1 MTVYVI
7 DPSKPLPSTTGDYE
21 HALQITD
28 GDTVLLAEGAAI
40 RAFGYM
46 ANAIDASGRVNV
58 FIDGRVHCAQSIGI
72 AMSGTLSIGQSGSI
86 LGVEGVLL
94 GGADGVNSIVN
105 NAGTI
110 FGGDV
115 GIYVEAKQAVINN
128 SGTITGD
135 GGIWTYPTDTGTASL
150 TITNTGVIEGT
161 GGWAI
166 SGSAHGD
173 NVVINSG
180 LIKGSV
186 FLSFGNDVYDGR
198 GGSITGDVHLLSG
211 DDVAFG
217 GSGSETFHIEDGTHF
232 IDGGEGIDTIRFD
245 RQVFVDLRVTDEQK
259 TSETAWDT
267 IRNVEN
273 LIGSRLA
280 DRLYGSDDDNT
291 LAGIY
296 GNDLLEGNDG
306 DDLLI
311 GGAGNDSLSGGFGA
325 DVSEYSGNF
334 ADYTI
339 RKQADGSYSIVDNST
354 GPNDGSDVLIGIE
367 YAQFADRTIALT
379 STTNS
384 APTSISLDD
393 TSIEEGAKPGALVGY
408 LSGVDPDGDAL
419 GYFLA
424 ANPGGHFRIHG
435 DQLLVDKPFASGDK
449 SFDIVVRASDPKG
462 ASLDM
467 HFIIMVTANGVTVL
481 PSDGPSDP
489 SAPPEARVLRGGK
502 KADILAGGDGDDHL
516 NGGLGKDKLTGGFG
530 EDVFAF
536 TTRLGKAN
544 VDRIL
549 DFSSSEDAIHLS
561 SKVFGRLSK
570 GALSQEAFHVGT
582 KAAEADDRIVFNAK
596 TGALSYDRDGSGTKH
611 AAVKFAQLSVNTLLT
626 ADDFF
631 IV

>member
-28 GDTVLLAEGAAI
+28 GDTVLLADGAHI

-46 ANAIDASGRVNV
+46 ANGINASGRVNV

-72 AMSGTLSIGQSGSI
+72 AMSGTLSIGQSGSV
-86 LGVEGVLL
+86 LGVEGVRL
-94 GGADGVNSIVN
+94 GGVSELNSIVN
-105 NAGTI
+105 NAGII
-110 FGGDV
+110 FGGDA

-128 SGTITGD
+128 SGTITGG
-135 GGIWTYPTDTGTASL
+135 GGIWTYPTNSGTASL

-161 GGWAI
+161 GDWAI
-166 SGSAHGD
+166 AGTAHGK

-198 GGSITGDVHLLSG
+198 GGTITGDVHLLSG

-217 GSGSETFHIEDGTHF
+217 GGGSETFHIEGGTHF
-232 IDGGEGIDTIRFD
+232 IDGGTGIDTIRFD
-245 RQVFVDLRVTDEQK
+245 RQAFVDLRYTESQK

-280 DRLYGSDDDNT
+280 DRLYGSDSANT
-291 LAGIY
+291 LAGVI
-296 GNDLLEGNDG
+296 GNDLLEGNNG
-306 DDLLI
+306 DDVLV
-311 GGAGNDSLSGGFGA
+311 GGAGNDSLSGGVGT
-325 DVSEYSGNF
+325 DVSKYSGDF

-339 RKQADGSYSIVDNST
+339 RKEADGSYSIRDNRTSSS
-354 GPNDGSDVLIGIE
+354 DGTDTLIGIE

-379 STTNS
+379 ASSNS
-384 APTSISLDD
+384 APTSI
-393 TSIEEGAKPGALVGY
+393 ALSGTLVDGDAPVGKLVAR

-419 GYFLA
+419 GFSLVS
-424 ANPGGHFRIHG
+424 NPGGHFRIHG
-435 DQLLVDKPFASGDK
+435 DKLIVDRPFMDRSA
-449 SFDIVVRASDPKG
+449 DIVITIRASDPHG
-462 ASLDM
+462 ASIDRSFTIDVDPDVISIPEDEFPVKVNVAASL
-467 HFIIMVTANGVTVL
+467 TLNG
-481 PSDGPSDP
+481 G
-489 SAPPEARVLRGGK
+489 R
-502 KADILAGGDGDDHL
+502 KADILAGGDGDDHI
-516 NGGLGKDKLTGGFG
+516 NGGLGKDKLTGGEG
-530 EDVFAF
+530 DDVFAF

-561 SKVFGRLSK
+561 SKIFGGLSK
-570 GALSQEAFHVGT
+570 GALSKEAFHAGR
-582 KAAEADDRIVFNAK
+582 KAVEADDRIIYNEK
-596 TGALSYDRDGSGTKH
+596 TGALSYDADGSGTKY
-611 AAVKFAQLSVNTLLT
+611 AAIRFAQLKAKTLLT

-631 IV
+631 IA